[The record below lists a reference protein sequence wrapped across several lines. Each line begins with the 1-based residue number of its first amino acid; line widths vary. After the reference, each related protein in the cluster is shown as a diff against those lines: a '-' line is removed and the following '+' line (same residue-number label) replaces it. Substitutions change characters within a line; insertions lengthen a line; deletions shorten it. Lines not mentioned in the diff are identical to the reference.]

1 MKNSRLYWRA
11 EPGVWFFDVPTGI
24 PQAVAERVAIAH
36 VPRLVDKF
44 RTLPP
49 GDRKDDL
56 KRAIEALQA
65 GKVLQRIVGE
75 RGNSIGDL
83 TLFEAPRPHD
93 QRKVISIG

>member
-1 MKNSRLYWRA
+1 MKTSRLYWRA
-11 EPGVWFFDVPTGI
+11 DPGVWFFDVPTGI
-24 PQAVAERVAIAH
+24 PQAVAERAAIAN
-36 VPRLVDKF
+36 VPRLVEKF

-65 GKVLQRIVGE
+65 GKVQQRVVGE
-75 RGNSIGDL
+75 RGNSLGDL
-83 TLFEAPRPHD
+83 KLFEAPRPHD